1 MKRWFNVC
9 VFVVVIAVAV
19 CAGFSFYQQHRLKK
33 NFELQENAPAAQE
46 YLEHDRMEDMD
57 MERIRRNTF
66 NYARPAVKVSTDY
79 EIAAPC
85 DLRFYE
91 DAALSK
97 QVKIIPKG
105 TILHVKLHE
114 EGADDLGRGFFSLP
128 TFDKNV
134 RYTRPFLIP
143 SEAADEHYY
152 YVRLSDL
159 ENTVKELLKT
169 ANLSVFGNASK
180 TMILRNRCFYVDRLF
195 YRKGIYLSH
204 DIQYKDIKD
213 LIPYI
218 GLPES

>member
-1 MKRWFNVC
+1 MRRWFIISVI
-9 VFVVVIAVAV
+9 VVVAAA

-33 NFELQENAPAAQE
+33 YFELRDDAPAARE

-57 MERIRRNTF
+57 MERISRNTF
-66 NYARPAVKVSTDY
+66 NYARPAVKMSADY

-85 DLRFYE
+85 DIRFYE
-91 DAALSK
+91 DAALK
-97 QVKIIPKG
+97 KEAKVIPKG
-105 TILHVKLHE
+105 TVLHVKLHE
-114 EGADDLGRGFFSLP
+114 KGADDLGRGFFSLP
-128 TFDKNV
+128 TFDKGI
-134 RYTRPFLIP
+134 RYTRPFLVP
-143 SEAADEHYY
+143 SEETDEHYY

-169 ANLSVFGNASK
+169 ADLDLFGNASK

-204 DIQYKDIKD
+204 DIRYKDIKD

-218 GLPES
+218 GLTES